1 MFEMMKKW
9 FSLLHRKNLSAG
21 VYIGKDIRYLFACAY
36 PWESSAQV
44 SYVLG
49 GVARNVA
56 ECISKLGE
64 KPFMISALGLD
75 MPGGLLTFFCLLL
88 QLLLSNLHNH
98 KSHAGFIINSTL

>member
-1 MFEMMKKW
+1 MFEMMKNW

-21 VYIGKDIRYLFACAY
+21 VYIGKDCSFIRYLFACAY

-56 ECISKLGE
+56 ECISKLGA

-75 MPGGLLTFFCLLL
+75 MPGGLLTFFLFIM
-88 QLLLSNLHNH
+88 LSNLHNH